1 MVKIRL
7 RTWSDEADA
16 AFALPVGEVHVWQAV
31 CSLEGPASREF
42 DRLLSPEEW
51 ARAARL
57 LSPGRRLQFRHSRGL
72 LRLLLGRYLNIAPDK
87 LRLVSNAHGK
97 PLLDTRHSLPIHFSL
112 SHTQA
117 LVVFAFGIGSA
128 LGIDVEAVVD
138 LPDCDA
144 LAALAFTSQEI
155 REFETLPKKD
165 RAQAF
170 LRRWTAKE
178 ACLKALGRGLSLDP
192 RQVELQ
198 ALTGAVGLARVQE
211 DDQDMPS
218 EWPFQTF
225 EPAPGFVASLAWE
238 SAKTAHR
245 LPP

>member
-1 MVKIRL
+1 M
-7 RTWSDEADA
+7 
-16 AFALPVGEVHVWQAV
+16 HVWQAV
-31 CSLEGPASREF
+31 CPLEGPASREF
-42 DRLLSPEEW
+42 DPLLSTEEW

-72 LRLLLGRYLNIAPDK
+72 LRLLLGRYLNIPPDQ

-117 LVVFAFGIGSA
+117 LVVFAFSIGCA

-138 LPDCDA
+138 LPDGDA
-144 LAALAFTSQEI
+144 LAALAFTSEEI

-178 ACLKALGRGLSLDP
+178 ACLKALGRGLSVDP
-192 RQVELQ
+192 RQVELKT
-198 ALTGAVGLARVQE
+198 LWGGAGLARVLE

-218 EWPFQTF
+218 EWRFQTF

-238 SAKTAHR
+238 SPIVSRRERHR
-245 LPP
+245 GGPQCHA